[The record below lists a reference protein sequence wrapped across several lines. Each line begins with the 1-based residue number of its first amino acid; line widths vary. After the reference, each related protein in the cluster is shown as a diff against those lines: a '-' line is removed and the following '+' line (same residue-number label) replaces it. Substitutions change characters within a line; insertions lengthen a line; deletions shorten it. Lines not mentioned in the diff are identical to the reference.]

1 MDKTI
6 QNLRSETT
14 NGKQKISYE
23 TELNGITY
31 QVTMTLNADGNGAED
46 VKKKL
51 RGLLEN
57 EIRRQ
62 LQNN

>member
-1 MDKTI
+1 MDKTM
-6 QNLRSETT
+6 QNLRSETV
-14 NGKQKISYE
+14 NGKQKIRYE
-23 TELNGITY
+23 TELNGVFY
-31 QVTMTLNADGNGAED
+31 HVTMTLNADGNGAED

>member
-6 QNLRSETT
+6 QNLRSETV
-14 NGKQKISYE
+14 NGKQKIRYE
-23 TELNGITY
+23 TELNGVVY
-31 QVTMTLNADGNGAED
+31 HVTMTLNADGNGAED

-51 RGLLEN
+51 LSLLEN
-57 EIRRQ
+57 ELRRQ

>member
-1 MDKTI
+1 MDKTM
-6 QNLRSETT
+6 QNLRSETV
-14 NGKQKISYE
+14 NGKQKIRYE
-23 TELNGITY
+23 TELNGVVY
-31 QVTMTLNADGNGAED
+31 HVTMTLNADGNGAED

>member
-1 MDKTI
+1 M
-6 QNLRSETT
+6 QNLRSETV
-14 NGKQKISYE
+14 NGKQKIRYE
-23 TELNGITY
+23 TELNGVVY
-31 QVTMTLNADGNGAED
+31 HVTMTLNADGNGAED

>member
-1 MDKTI
+1 M
-6 QNLRSETT
+6 QNLRSETV
-14 NGKQKISYE
+14 NGKQKIRYE
-23 TELNGITY
+23 TELNGVVY
-31 QVTMTLNADGNGAED
+31 HVTMTLNADGNGAED

-51 RGLLEN
+51 RELLEN

>member
-1 MDKTI
+1 M
-6 QNLRSETT
+6 QNLRSETV
-14 NGKQKISYE
+14 NGKQKIRYE
-23 TELNGITY
+23 TELNGVVY
-31 QVTMTLNADGNGAED
+31 HVTMTLNADGNGAED

-51 RGLLEN
+51 RGLLAN